1 MTLSRRVRRRRWLK
15 AGLIL
20 CLMGSA
26 VFFPDASTV
35 SAQGLPKY
43 LQPVAGKPKAADF
56 TLPDLDE
63 KKVSLSDFRGKVVI
77 VNFWATWCPPCRF
90 EIPAMQRAW
99 VKLRDKGVM
108 LLAVHMGGDADEVWS
123 FADQYGVQ
131 FPVLIDAD
139 SSVARAW
146 RMVGLP
152 TTYVVDPDGRIVLRA
167 IGGREWDDP
176 DILKTILDLRK

>member
-1 MTLSRRVRRRRWLK
+1 VTLPTPAQGRRWLK
-15 AGLIL
+15 AGIIF
-20 CLMGSA
+20 CLLGSA
-26 VFFPDASTV
+26 AFFLNGATV
-35 SAQGLPKY
+35 SAQSLPQF
-43 LQPVAGKPKAADF
+43 LQPVPGKPKAPDF

-99 VKLRDKGVM
+99 VKLRDSGVM
-108 LLAVHMGGDADEVWS
+108 LLAVHLGGDADEVWS
-123 FADQYGVQ
+123 FAEQYGVQ
-131 FPVLIDAD
+131 FPVLIDAN
-139 SSVARAW
+139 SSVARKW

-152 TTYVVDPDGRIVLRA
+152 TTYVVDADGRLVLRA

-176 DILKTILDLRK
+176 AILKTILDLRK